1 MVYLRGP
8 SEVTEARSIV
18 KLSILPWKM
27 VKIFVGNLSQST
39 AREDIQMMFEKY
51 GKVTE
56 CDVLKNYGFVHMA
69 SSDEAE
75 KAIQELDGASVKGSR
90 MRVEK
95 STGKSSRGGGG
106 RGGGGKMR
114 GGRGGGRG
122 GDRYGGGGGGGYGD
136 PYRRPP
142 PYGGGGGG
150 GRDSYD
156 RYGGGSR
163 DRMPISRGYDSY
175 DRRPPPMDDYRD
187 RGYGGYGSYD
197 ARRSEYDRYDRPPA
211 RDPYYSDRGAAA
223 RPPPEYYNR
232 RPPPGPEDDRL
243 TGYSNGH
250 DADNYYDRFYKK
262 PAPPPQTQKSVSQGF
277 LQSEPY
283 YF

>member
-1 MVYLRGP
+1 MQC
-8 SEVTEARSIV
+8 
-18 KLSILPWKM
+18 WKM

-39 AREDIQMMFEKY
+39 AREDIQLMFEKY

-106 RGGGGKMR
+106 GRGGGGKMSR
-114 GGRGGGRG
+114 GRGGGGRG
-122 GDRYGGGGGGGYGD
+122 GDRYGGGGGGGGYGD

-150 GRDSYD
+150 G
-156 RYGGGSR
+156 
-163 DRMPISRGYDSY
+163 
-175 DRRPPPMDDYRD
+175 
-187 RGYGGYGSYD
+187 GYGSYD
-197 ARRSEYDRYDRPPA
+197 ARRSEYDRYERPPA

-232 RPPPGPEDDRL
+232 RPPPPGPEDDRL

-262 PAPPPQTQKSVSQGF
+262 PAPPPLTQKSVSQGF

>member
-1 MVYLRGP
+1 MQC
-8 SEVTEARSIV
+8 
-18 KLSILPWKM
+18 WKM

-95 STGKSSRGGGG
+95 STGKSSRGGG

>member
-197 ARRSEYDRYDRPPA
+197 ARRMTVVPLPVPHLSTTTE
-211 RDPYYSDRGAAA
+211 GK
-223 RPPPEYYNR
+223 
-232 RPPPGPEDDRL
+232 PPPGPEDDRL

>member
-1 MVYLRGP
+1 MQC
-8 SEVTEARSIV
+8 
-18 KLSILPWKM
+18 WKM

-39 AREDIQMMFEKY
+39 AREDIQLMFEKY

-106 RGGGGKMR
+106 GRGGGGKMSR
-114 GGRGGGRG
+114 GRGGGGRG
-122 GDRYGGGGGGGYGD
+122 GDRYGGGGGGGGYGD

-142 PYGGGGGG
+142 PYGGGGGGG

-187 RGYGGYGSYD
+187 RYGGGGGGGYGSYD
-197 ARRSEYDRYDRPPA
+197 ARRSEYDRYERPPA

-232 RPPPGPEDDRL
+232 R
-243 TGYSNGH
+243 
-250 DADNYYDRFYKK
+250 
-262 PAPPPQTQKSVSQGF
+262 
-277 LQSEPY
+277 
-283 YF
+283 